1 MGSLSET
8 KEESG
13 AAKKSESGAVEKSEN
28 ESNESNSSSSQQN
41 SVVPTVPSVV
51 PSLQESSTEELLKI
65 LEEGNLSE
73 AGVLALRAVLDGLKK
88 KAGEVAE
95 RIKQLE
101 EVLSVQTDLE
111 KADKEAAVVMVNL
124 AGCIKSVTVTVA

>member
-1 MGSLSET
+1 MGSQTTSLSET

-13 AAKKSESGAVEKSEN
+13 AAKKSESGAAEKSEK
-28 ESNESNSSSSQQN
+28 ESNSSSSQQN
-41 SVVPTVPSVV
+41 SVVPTV

-101 EVLSVQTDLE
+101 EVLSVKTDLELE
-111 KADKEAAVVMVNL
+111 KADKEAAV
-124 AGCIKSVTVTVA
+124 T